1 MEEKYVGF
9 ESVEYKKRDSDFWK
23 YYFSMLFIAQ
33 RQLCLMFILI
43 ESKQHNRRI
52 ITQISRKN
60 TFGPL
65 NSVSPFDFQ
74 LWEEVTLKIV
84 TIS

>member
-1 MEEKYVGF
+1 MWDLKVLNTKKGTATF
-9 ESVEYKKRDSDFWK
+9 ENTISQC
-23 YYFSMLFIAQ
+23 FSLF
-33 RQLCLMFILI
+33 RGNCLMFILI
-43 ESKQHNRRI
+43 ESKQQNRRI

-74 LWEEVTLKIV
+74 L
-84 TIS
+84 